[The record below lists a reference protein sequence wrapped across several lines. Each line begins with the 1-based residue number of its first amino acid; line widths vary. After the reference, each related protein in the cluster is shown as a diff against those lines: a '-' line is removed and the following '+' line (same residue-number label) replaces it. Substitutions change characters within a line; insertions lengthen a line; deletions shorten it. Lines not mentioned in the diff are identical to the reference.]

1 MPKSIS
7 NTPTNAIQHLPLRE
21 PDWLA
26 LKILPPRPC
35 AEAIQ
40 AILGALEGGERWIY
54 AIRGECLRLFD
65 ERTLFREYTDP
76 ATNQPCTCTDRFLK
90 VYLPDS
96 WRYCEEALKN
106 RQALFDSVPLESAVR
121 MTRANLRLLEGA
133 SESVRKLPEVHA
145 AGEKQTQEQFAAT
158 LSQEPYNQHL
168 EARRTLKFTFTAG
181 EAEIVEQALGIVGK
195 LIGIEDLSGELL
207 ALAIDYIAE
216 NREEEAQ

>member
-1 MPKSIS
+1 MTSSAIS
-7 NTPTNAIQHLPLRE
+7 VLPLRE

-26 LKILPPRPC
+26 LRLLPPYPC
-35 AEAIQ
+35 AEALR
-40 AILGALEGGERWIY
+40 AILAHLEGGERWIY
-54 AIRGECLRLFD
+54 SIRGECLRLFD
-65 ERTLFREYTDP
+65 ERRLYMEFTDP

-145 AGEKQTQEQFAAT
+145 AAEKQTQEQFAAT

-181 EAEIVEQALGIVGK
+181 EAEIVEQALGIVGERC
-195 LIGIEDLSGELL
+195 GISDQSGELL

-216 NREEEAQ
+216 QVTA